1 MSFNRP
7 KSPENQTRG
16 GTAAPTSGP
25 KRELSRRLT
34 YAGTRRQ
41 MSQPSS
47 TAEQLDAITYI
58 ARCLGSLF
66 IRSTA
71 GPMVIAYLTILVLQN
86 AFLPAIFSVDA
97 GRTSPIDQISQVTSS
112 VIAALLFGLPLMLG
126 SLAYAQSLIALLTT
140 QFLLGETPS
149 LPKAQGIVLDRWKLI
164 TKCQLLLAARSLVMP
179 FICLVL
185 FAVGS
190 FGEDSTLTGVSSTL
204 AMFTLLLSIVWV
216 PSIATHNALVPI
228 IAVTEDVT
236 ARQSFKRNSEL
247 LSQVKIGSVVVHR
260 SGKELMGQI
269 WALIFLL
276 AVVSGFGYG
285 SLLSMFDIAVEAQ
298 RIFQSEGSGA
308 IVRSIITMIPW
319 FLALWC
325 AVCIWSVAI
334 AVVYFDRRI
343 RLEGLD
349 IDLLAKEANH
359 RTRGS
364 DFLV

>member
-1 MSFNRP
+1 
-7 KSPENQTRG
+7 
-16 GTAAPTSGP
+16 
-25 KRELSRRLT
+25 
-34 YAGTRRQ
+34 
-41 MSQPSS
+41 
-47 TAEQLDAITYI
+47 
-58 ARCLGSLF
+58 
-66 IRSTA
+66 
-71 GPMVIAYLTILVLQN
+71 MVIAYLTILVLQT
-86 AFLPAIFSVDA
+86 AFLPAIFSVDE

-112 VIAALLFGLPLMLG
+112 VVAALVFGLPLMLG

-164 TKCQLLLAARSLVMP
+164 AKSQLLLAARALVMP

-190 FGEDSTLTGVSSTL
+190 FGEDSALSGVSSTL
-204 AMFTLLLSIVWV
+204 AVLTLLLSIAWV
-216 PSIATHNALVPI
+216 PSIATHNALVPV
-228 IAVTEDVT
+228 IAVTEDIT
-236 ARQSFKRNSEL
+236 ARKIFKRNSEL
-247 LSQVKIGSVVVHR
+247 LSQVKIGNVVVHR

-269 WALIFLL
+269 WGTIFLL

-285 SLLSMFDIAVEAQ
+285 ALLSLFDISTEAQ
-298 RIFQSEGSGA
+298 RMFQNDGTSA
-308 IVRSIITMIPW
+308 IVRSVITMIPW

-325 AVCIWSVAI
+325 GVCIWSVAI